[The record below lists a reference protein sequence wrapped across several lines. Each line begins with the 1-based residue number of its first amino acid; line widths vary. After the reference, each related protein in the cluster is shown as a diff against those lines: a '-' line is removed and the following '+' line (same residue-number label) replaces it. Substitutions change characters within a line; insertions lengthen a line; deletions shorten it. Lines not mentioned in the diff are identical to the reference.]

1 MFIVQALC
9 IGGQICESDILRFP
23 YVGEGHSRHLECG
36 RLPAQLAPRE
46 AGHPVPSN
54 TCSSLNDSAAIPMGY
69 DRDKCQAVFNKETCT
84 YTVLEKKNPSK
95 TCAVE
100 AWVL

>member
-1 MFIVQALC
+1 
-9 IGGQICESDILRFP
+9 
-23 YVGEGHSRHLECG
+23 
-36 RLPAQLAPRE
+36 
-46 AGHPVPSN
+46 
-54 TCSSLNDSAAIPMGY
+54 MGY

-84 YTVLEKKNPSK
+84 YTVLEKENPSK

>member
-1 MFIVQALC
+1 
-9 IGGQICESDILRFP
+9 
-23 YVGEGHSRHLECG
+23 
-36 RLPAQLAPRE
+36 
-46 AGHPVPSN
+46 
-54 TCSSLNDSAAIPMGY
+54 MGY